1 MGLDVLIKDGYSK
14 LSSNLKFLNT
24 VMSEDFSRVP
34 TILHSLGDPSLI
46 LNIML
51 LYDIYVSC

>member
-1 MGLDVLIKDGYSK
+1 VLIKDGYSK